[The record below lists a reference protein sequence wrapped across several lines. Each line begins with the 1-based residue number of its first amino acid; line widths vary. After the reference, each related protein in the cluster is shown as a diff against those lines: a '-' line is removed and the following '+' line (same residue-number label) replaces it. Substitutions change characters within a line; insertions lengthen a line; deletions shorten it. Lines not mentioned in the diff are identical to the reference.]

1 MTNTTTTNEIREKMA
16 TYGENTLTD
25 AELLSLLIGSGVK
38 DTSSLDMAKAILDD
52 LPKRNLSYLP
62 ERGTDDFKAV
72 YGIGEKGAGVLMA
85 AIELGKRIARE
96 RVKQS
101 LPDFSTPTAVAQYV
115 MEDMRHLGQEQFCV
129 ALLNTKNGLITVKT
143 LSKGSLNIS
152 LARARDVFKEA
163 LRYNAAAVILI
174 HNHPSGN
181 PEPSQEDIIVTGKI
195 ANAGDAME
203 IPVLDHI
210 IIGDGTFVS
219 IAERG
224 YL

>member
-1 MTNTTTTNEIREKMA
+1 MTTTNEIREKMA
-16 TYGENTLTD
+16 KYGENTLTD
-25 AELLSLLIGSGVK
+25 AELLSLLVGNGVK
-38 DTSSLDMAKAILDD
+38 NQSSLDIAKSILED

-72 YGIGEKGAGVLMA
+72 YGIGDKGAGVLVA

-96 RVKQS
+96 QVKSS
-101 LPDFSTPTAVAQYV
+101 LPDFSTPTAVAHYV

-129 ALLNTKNGLITVKT
+129 ALLNTKNGLIAVKT
-143 LSKGSLNIS
+143 LSKGSLNMS
-152 LARARDVFKEA
+152 LAKARDVFKEA

-181 PEPSQEDIIVTGKI
+181 PEPSQEDIVVTKRI
-195 ANAGDAME
+195 ASAGDAME
-203 IPVLDHI
+203 IPVYDHI
-210 IIGDGTFVS
+210 IIGDGTFTS
-219 IAERG
+219 LSERG

>member
-1 MTNTTTTNEIREKMA
+1 MTTTNEIREKMA
-16 TYGENTLTD
+16 KYGENTLTD
-25 AELLSLLIGSGVK
+25 AELLSLLVGSGVK
-38 DTSSLDMAKAILDD
+38 NQSSLDIAKSILED

-72 YGIGEKGAGVLMA
+72 YGIGDKGAGVLVA

-96 RVKQS
+96 QVKSS
-101 LPDFSTPTAVAQYV
+101 LPDFSTPTAVAHYV

-129 ALLNTKNGLITVKT
+129 ALLNVKNGLIAVKT
-143 LSKGSLNIS
+143 LSKGSLNMS
-152 LARARDVFKEA
+152 LAKARDVFKEA

-181 PEPSQEDIIVTGKI
+181 PEPSQEDIVVTKRI
-195 ANAGDAME
+195 ASAGDAME
-203 IPVLDHI
+203 IPVYDHI
-210 IIGDGTFVS
+210 IIGDGTFTS
-219 IAERG
+219 LSERG

>member
-1 MTNTTTTNEIREKMA
+1 MTTTNEIREKMA
-16 TYGENTLTD
+16 KYGENTLTD
-25 AELLSLLIGSGVK
+25 AELLSLLVGNGVK
-38 DTSSLDMAKAILDD
+38 NQSSLDIAKSILED

-72 YGIGEKGAGVLMA
+72 YGIGDKGAGVLVA

-96 RVKQS
+96 QVKSS
-101 LPDFSTPTAVAQYV
+101 LPDFSTPTAVAHYV

-129 ALLNTKNGLITVKT
+129 ALLNVKNGLIAVKT
-143 LSKGSLNIS
+143 LSKGSLNMS
-152 LARARDVFKEA
+152 LAKARDVFKEA

-181 PEPSQEDIIVTGKI
+181 PEPSQEDIVVTKRI
-195 ANAGDAME
+195 ASAGDAME
-203 IPVLDHI
+203 IPVYDHI
-210 IIGDGTFVS
+210 IIGDGTFTS
-219 IAERG
+219 LSERG

>member
-1 MTNTTTTNEIREKMA
+1 MTTTNEIREKMA
-16 TYGENTLTD
+16 KYGENTLTD
-25 AELLSLLIGSGVK
+25 AELLSLLVGNGVK
-38 DTSSLDMAKAILDD
+38 NQSSLDIAKSILED

-72 YGIGEKGAGVLMA
+72 YGIVDKGAGVLVA

-96 RVKQS
+96 QVKSS
-101 LPDFSTPTAVAQYV
+101 LPDFSTPTAVAHYV

-129 ALLNTKNGLITVKT
+129 ALLNVKNGLIAVKT
-143 LSKGSLNIS
+143 LSKGSLNMS
-152 LARARDVFKEA
+152 LAKARDVFKEA

-181 PEPSQEDIIVTGKI
+181 PEPSQEDIVVTKRI
-195 ANAGDAME
+195 ASAGDAME
-203 IPVLDHI
+203 IPVYDHI
-210 IIGDGTFVS
+210 IIGDGTFTS
-219 IAERG
+219 LSERG